1 MIKMPPAKSNMACAK
16 SNRARLDLEILLFA
30 ISTEELSARIPAPV
44 LLLHKNVVPN
54 QNSPGKILT

>member
-16 SNRARLDLEILLFA
+16 SNHTRSDLEILLFA
-30 ISTEELSARIPAPV
+30 ITTEELSACIPVPV
-44 LLLHKNVVPN
+44 FLLNKNGVPN

>member
-16 SNRARLDLEILLFA
+16 SNRARFDLEILLFA
-30 ISTEELSARIPAPV
+30 ISTEKLSARIPAPV
-44 LLLHKNVVPN
+44 LLLQKNVVPN